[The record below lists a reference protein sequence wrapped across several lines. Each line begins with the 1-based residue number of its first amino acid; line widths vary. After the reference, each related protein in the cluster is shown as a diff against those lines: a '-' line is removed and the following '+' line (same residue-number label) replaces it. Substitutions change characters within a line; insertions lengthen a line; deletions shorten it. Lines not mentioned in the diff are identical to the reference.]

1 MKKAVIIGSGPA
13 GVSAALYIKRA
24 GNYDVTV
31 ISGGVGALAKAEKIE
46 NYYGLA
52 EPVSG
57 SELHQSG
64 IEGAKRLGVEFIYE
78 QVTSL
83 SFDDNFRPV
92 IGTDKN
98 EYTADS
104 LLIATGSSRKSAKIN
119 GIKDFEGKG
128 VSYCAVCDAFFYRNK
143 DVCVVGDG
151 EYASHEASVLTA
163 TSKSVTILTDG
174 KEFSAALPQGV
185 ELNTKKIS
193 AIEGSTTVEKVVFD
207 DGTELNTAGIFV
219 AIGVAGSTD
228 LARKVGIEL
237 DGNKIIVDGNMSTNI
252 PGVYS
257 AGDCTGGLLQ
267 VAKAVYDGARAGL
280 AMAAYM
286 KKK

>member
-1 MKKAVIIGSGPA
+1 MKRAVIIGSGPA

-24 GNYDVTV
+24 GNYEVTV
-31 ISGGVGALAKAEKIE
+31 ISNGVGALAKAEKIE

-57 SELHQSG
+57 SELHQNG
-64 IEGAKRLGVEFIYE
+64 IEGAKKLGVEFIEE

-83 SFDDNFRPV
+83 SFDDDFRPV

-104 LLIATGSSRKSAKIN
+104 LLIATGSSRKSARIN

-143 DVCVVGDG
+143 DVCVIGDG

-174 KEFSAALPQGV
+174 KEFSALLPQGA

-193 AIEGSTTVEKVVFD
+193 AVKGGATVEKVVFD
-207 DGTELNTAGIFV
+207 DGTELAAAGIFV
-219 AIGVAGSTD
+219 AVGIAGSTD

-237 DGNKIIVDGNMSTNI
+237 DGNKILVDENMSTNI

>member
-57 SELHQSG
+57 SELYQSG

-83 SFDDNFRPV
+83 SFDDDFRPV

-237 DGNKIIVDGNMSTNI
+237 DGNKIIVDENMSTNI